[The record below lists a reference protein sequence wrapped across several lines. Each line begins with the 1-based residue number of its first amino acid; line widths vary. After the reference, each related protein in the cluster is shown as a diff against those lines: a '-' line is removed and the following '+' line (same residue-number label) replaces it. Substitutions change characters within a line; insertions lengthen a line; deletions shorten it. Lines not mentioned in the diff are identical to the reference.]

1 MQYTAKKKYLTT
13 NAWLLQ
19 FQSSVHRY
27 KSMIKGQCSSIITP
41 TIPSCFKELAQTRP
55 SICWLYIYYPV
66 QNQRMDAYIHWLADK
81 CLWSLMDD
89 NLLCFG
95 FLRLTCS
102 ANPETAVTCTCGHFN
117 QVAFAIT
124 NSSYISII
132 RPTTILN
139 LCPLLTGANSRK
151 EDVHHSMLCT
161 NPCNIHCN
169 YRQLQRH
176 WDLLWTGKR

>member
-1 MQYTAKKKYLTT
+1 MFIHHHPH
-13 NAWLLQ
+13 NSILLQ
-19 FQSSVHRY
+19 TASTDTCIHL
-27 KSMIKGQCSSIITP
+27 
-41 TIPSCFKELAQTRP
+41 LA
-55 SICWLYIYYPV
+55 IYYLV

-102 ANPETAVTCTCGHFN
+102 ANPETAVTCTRGHFN

-124 NSSYISII
+124 NSSYISQII

-139 LCPLLTGANSRK
+139 LCSLLTGANSRGK
-151 EDVHHSMLCT
+151 DVHHSTLCT

-169 YRQLQRH
+169 YRQLQWH